1 MVDEVMEKLNRVDL
15 NPDYYVQTFSTLS
28 RFKTLDNK
36 QDAENA
42 LLLGR
47 ALLVMGRH
55 KAALNILN
63 NATRFFE
70 RLNLN
75 IPSFHCFTNLTTVLR
90 ELRQLDQALYFA
102 EKASDISKQIGRDE
116 VAAKAIMNLSAIY
129 GEMGNSKKCTEL
141 LDQARRI
148 LEKKEPGKLLGDL
161 YNNYAHELINRGDLK
176 EALAYLKKANQIYN
190 GLFGTEHTLNNTI
203 TLFNIGDVY
212 FQMDMLNQSEQYLK
226 NALNMAQD
234 IKAAV
239 VQREC
244 HKRLVDVYE
253 NKGDYRKA
261 FIHYKAYDGIEHLI
275 ATESEREAYE
285 KIKIE
290 YEEEI
295 KSNEEKIHMLR
306 NIELKSKTTEL
317 ERTLKNVSM
326 ISGLG
331 QELTS
336 TMDME
341 EIFKILSGS
350 IGKLM
355 PVNVFGLAVYN
366 QSSQQ
371 INYKYFEENKKSMPL
386 MEINVHD
393 PKSLAAYCIRNEED
407 IFIRDFDREGHKYL
421 PNHDYVELGDADDES
436 TTCIIYCRLV
446 TEAGCIGLITFQ
458 SYHAYE
464 YDKKDFEIVKMLA
477 GYVAIAISNAQKKN
491 ILIEKTRELEFL
503 SYSDSLTGLHNR
515 RFFHNVVEEWI
526 RFKKIPI
533 GLLIADMNHLKQ
545 INDQYGHTVGD
556 MYLIEVSR
564 ILKECAKTEYVF
576 RLGGDEFAIL
586 VAHATDQSLL
596 NLANA
601 IQLECDRFTF
611 DYVPLSIAVG
621 YDLFDHGTHD
631 FTNTFAKAESN
642 MYHQKNRYHLRR

>member
-1 MVDEVMEKLNRVDL
+1 MFDEVMEKLNGVDL
-15 NPDYYVQTFSTLS
+15 NPDYYVQTFSEL
-28 RFKTLDNK
+28 RKYKTLESS

-47 ALLVMGRH
+47 ALLIMGRH
-55 KAALNILN
+55 KSALNILK

-75 IPSFHCFTNLTTVLR
+75 IPAFHCFTNLTTVLR
-90 ELRQLDQALYFA
+90 EMNQLDQALYFA
-102 EKASDISKQIGRDE
+102 EKANALSELIGKDG

-141 LDQARRI
+141 LDQAKQI

-161 YNNYAHELINRGDLK
+161 YNNYAHELINQGNPQ
-176 EALAYLKKANQIYN
+176 EALDYLKRANELYN

-212 FQMDMLNQSEQYLK
+212 FQMEMFNQSEQALK
-226 NALNMAQD
+226 NSLKMAEE

-239 VQREC
+239 IQREC

-253 NKGDYRKA
+253 QKGDYRKA

-275 ATESEREAYE
+275 STESEREAFE

-317 ERTLKNVSM
+317 EQTLKNVSM
-326 ISGLG
+326 IANLG
-331 QELTS
+331 QQLTS

-341 EIFKILSGS
+341 EIYKILSGS

-366 QSSQQ
+366 QNSQK
-371 INYKYFEENKKSMPL
+371 ISYKYFEENKNLLPL
-386 MEINVHD
+386 MEINVRD
-393 PKSLAAYCIRNEED
+393 EKSLAAYCLRNDED
-407 IFIRDFDREGHKYL
+407 ILIRDFDREVQKYL
-421 PNHDYVELGDADDES
+421 PNHDYVGLGDMDGE
-436 TTCIIYCRLV
+436 TTRCIIYCRLI

-458 SYHAYE
+458 SYNVYE

-477 GYVAIAISNAQKKN
+477 GYVAIAISNAQKKS
-491 ILIEKTRELEFL
+491 ILIEKTQELEFL
-503 SYSDSLTGLHNR
+503 SYCDSLTGLHNR

-564 ILKECAKTEYVF
+564 ILKQSAKTDYVF

-586 VAHATDQSLL
+586 VAHATEESLSK
-596 NLANA
+596 LADS

-611 DYVPLSIAVG
+611 DYVPLSIALG
-621 YDLFDHGTHD
+621 YDLYDHDSID
-631 FTNTFAKAESN
+631 FAKTFAKAESN
-642 MYHQKNRYHLRR
+642 MYLEKNRYHLKR